1 MPASRES
8 RKPSPA
14 AELTSYIDRLE
25 PAQQKLFKS
34 LRSAVR
40 KRLPAANE
48 LAYDYGSSIV
58 IAYSPSERG
67 IEGIVS
73 IGVRA
78 DGVRL
83 YFNEGPRLPDP
94 KKLLKGAGKATRFIM
109 VESAKQV
116 ADPDVEALFVAA
128 IKAAKVALPK
138 TGKGALFIRTSE
150 KKR

>member
-14 AELTSYIDRLE
+14 AELTSYIDRLDL
-25 PAQQKLFKS
+25 AQQKLFKS

-40 KRLPAANE
+40 KRLTAANE

-94 KKLLKGAGKATRFIM
+94 KKLLKGAGKATRFIL

-138 TGKGALFIRTSE
+138 SGKGALIIRTSD
-150 KKR
+150 KKG